1 FFAAGITDI
10 VYAVGMA
17 PTKLGQALALR
28 RQGCDLKIVADSV
41 VCAEAIVA
49 FGQAQEECF
58 EVWIEIDVDGHRSGL
73 APEDATLLAVG
84 KV

>member
-1 FFAAGITDI
+1 GITVSTLKEAEQFFAAGITDI

-58 EVWIEIDVDGHRSGL
+58 EVWIEIDVDGHR
-73 APEDATLLAVG
+73 
-84 KV
+84 